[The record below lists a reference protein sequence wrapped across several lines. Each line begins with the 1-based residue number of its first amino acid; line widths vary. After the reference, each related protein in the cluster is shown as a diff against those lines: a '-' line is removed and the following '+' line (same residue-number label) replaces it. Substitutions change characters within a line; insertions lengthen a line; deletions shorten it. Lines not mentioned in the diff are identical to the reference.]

1 MGSSDTNGADLPGRW
16 CELLVCG
23 TIGGMDSLKGRL
35 LISGAGLFDPNFR
48 HTVVLLA
55 EHGEDGAF
63 GVVLNRPLAV
73 TVGDAASELAGLV
86 APDEPLYAGGPVE
99 PGRAIIVAEFEHPE
113 FVTQP
118 VVGSIGLLPGG
129 EIPSGLVRAR
139 VYAGHSGWGAA
150 QLDAEIN
157 AEAWIIEDARPEDVF
172 CAEPKQLWSSVL
184 RRKGDAYTMLSTMP
198 FDPTMN

>member
-1 MGSSDTNGADLPGRW
+1 MGPTFPDGW
-16 CELLVCG
+16 CELLLCG

-55 EHGEDGAF
+55 EHEEDGAF

-73 TVGDAASELAGLV
+73 TVSDAASELAGLV

-118 VVGSIGLLPGG
+118 VVGSIGLLAAG
-129 EIPSGLVRAR
+129 ETPPGLVRAR
-139 VYAGHSGWGAA
+139 VFAGHSGWGAA
-150 QLDAEIN
+150 QLEAELN

-172 CAEPKQLWSSVL
+172 CAEPKELWSSVL
-184 RRKGDAYTMLSTMP
+184 RRKGNAYTMLSTMP